1 MEIREAIE
9 RSMSEKRQIFV
20 GSPKRN
26 YTNDIDWLIKEG
38 LMYSVNFCVP
48 NKIMLDVKS
57 PSYKFDVRIIYA
69 N

>member
-48 NKIMLDVKS
+48 NKIMLDVKG